1 MNLSKKIFCLI
12 ALIVITNLSNIYAQ
26 VVDQL
31 YNSKLQI
38 QPIKPIEESV
48 TLIISDGSCIGC
60 VEYLLNLKICRYIIL
75 DLKNLDVLLLKEYA
89 NRLHFD
95 EANIFLHIGDK
106 FKSLQSPRLLYN
118 NVYIMEYDQ
127 INTLTSDF
135 TLSRRQSKRNL
146 KTPLNKVFV
155 KSSPQSTRSV

>member
-12 ALIVITNLSNIYAQ
+12 ALIVTTNLSNVYAQ

-89 NRLHFD
+89 NRLQFD
-95 EANIFLHIGDK
+95 EANIFLHISDK
-106 FKSLQSPRLLYN
+106 FKSLQSPMLLYN
-118 NVYIMEYDQ
+118 NVYIMGYDQ

-146 KTPLNKVFV
+146 KIPLN
-155 KSSPQSTRSV
+155 